1 MCTKM
6 WVKHM
11 ASVSTVRSVFFY
23 FILRETEMA
32 TWIFTISLGNLFLSC
47 LGPTWKWV
55 CFLPYSY
62 LVDSGKSMHFLSVNL
77 TSHSKR
83 KNLEFH
89 YNHPI
94 LTNTYFQERA
104 VANSWMAEMQ
114 ALGRGMVICKVGC
127 IFASFHGS

>member
-32 TWIFTISLGNLFLSC
+32 TWIFTISLGNLSVLPGTYLEMGLFSSLLLSC
-47 LGPTWKWV
+47 GLRKIHAFPLCQSNVTLQTG
-55 CFLPYSY
+55 
-62 LVDSGKSMHFLSVNL
+62 
-77 TSHSKR
+77 

-104 VANSWMAEMQ
+104 VADSWMAEMQ
-114 ALGRGMVICKVGC
+114 ALGRGMVICKLGC
-127 IFASFHGS
+127 IFASFHDS